1 MCVCKS
7 IPAGGQSVEVVAG
20 ALLAAASAV
29 VDVLAHIGLAAVVL
43 HVVVAV
49 LPPMCTR
56 GLTLSVV
63 ALGGAVGVGLALHS
77 TLAAVLQVALGVSLA
92 PVLLL
97 VVAIGPSRG
106 AGVAALAIG
115 ASGFGVGVGWALDAT
130 IAAVL
135 YILLDACLAS
145 VVGVVVAV
153 LEPGFAPRISRPC
166 NQTRELI
173 QCSYC
178 MDRPNSLA

>member
-1 MCVCKS
+1 M
-7 IPAGGQSVEVVAG
+7 
-20 ALLAAASAV
+20 
-29 VDVLAHIGLAAVVL
+29 DVLAHIGLASVL
-43 HVVVAV
+43 HVLVAV
-49 LPPMCTR
+49 LPPLFTR

-97 VVAIGPSRG
+97 VVAIGPSRA
-106 AGVAALAIG
+106 AGVAALAVG

-153 LEPGFAPRISRPC
+153 LEPGLAPRISRAC
-166 NQTRELI
+166 YQLDRNNKRTHSVLI
-173 QCSYC
+173 LHGQVGAEF
-178 MDRPNSLA
+178 P